1 MAAMAASSRS
11 VCMIGG
17 DGETSYANN
26 SHFQSRL
33 KPLVEEA
40 IATLCRAAVPGR
52 VGVADLGCSSGPN
65 SLSLVSTAVDS
76 LRCHHRLLGCQ
87 SRPEVSVYLND
98 LPDNDFNLVFK
109 AVPAFLEKH
118 MGAGGDHGDRPLV
131 LVFGAPGSFYWRL
144 FAAQTLH
151 LVCSSFSVHWLSKV
165 PQELADGVLVNKGN
179 TWAGRTST
187 LAVGAAYTRQFEHDF
202 RLFLSSR
209 AEEIVPGGWL
219 VLSLAGRP
227 GKDLSSQDRQS
238 EFTAEVLCDM
248 AARGLVAAEDVDAYN
263 VPFYAPCADELRA
276 AAELEGSF
284 EAVRLESHGVL
295 TCDADPAK
303 SAAMARSLR
312 VLSESTLVRH
322 FGRVDDDVGDEFA
335 RAAEARYRGP
345 PAPLMKGVVHVLSL
359 RRK

>member
-1 MAAMAASSRS
+1 M
-11 VCMIGG
+11 
-17 DGETSYANN
+17 
-26 SHFQSRL
+26 QSLL

-40 IATLCRAAVPGR
+40 IAALCRPAVPCR

-65 SLSLVSTAVDS
+65 ALALVSAAVDS
-76 LRCHHRLLGCQ
+76 LRHHHRRRRLGCQ
-87 SRPEVSVYLND
+87 SSSSPEPNRRRRAEISVYLSD

-118 MGAGGDHGDRPLV
+118 MGASGGDDDDGDGDGPLV
-131 LVFGAPGSFYWRL
+131 LVLGAPGSFYGRL
-144 FAAQTLH
+144 FAAQSLH

-187 LAVGAAYTRQFEHDF
+187 PAVAAAYARQFEHDLS
-202 RLFLSSR
+202 LFLSSR

-219 VLSLAGRP
+219 VLSVAGRP

-248 AARGLVAAEDVDAYN
+248 AARGVVTAEDVDSYN

-284 EAVRLESHGVL
+284 EAVRVESHAVL
-295 TCDADPAK
+295 TCDGDPAK

-312 VLSESTLVRH
+312 VISESTLVRH
-322 FGRVDDDVGDEFA
+322 FGRVDDVGGEFA

-345 PAPLMKGVVHVLSL
+345 PAPVMEGVVHVLSL